1 MFDRVMDSFGVL
13 FDLHWFAISKV
24 INFGKYLFLA
34 GWFFNFF
41 TLLDEVGIS
50 WRQGGFYIV
59 TKQVLFIICSKIIAK
74 IEAYFLKKGVI
85 KRSIINLLL
94 KSSKTSSQNQNYPL
108 DNEKNSINCRS
119 QRLWLGKREKAYFK
133 VFLINKSSAFTDEK
147 WEIAERR
154 SLCHGL
160 LWGIFSWGQEKS
172 LIP

>member
-13 FDLHWFAISKV
+13 FDLHWFAISNV

-34 GWFFNFF
+34 GWFFNCF

-94 KSSKTSSQNQNYPL
+94 KSSKNQLTKPKL
-108 DNEKNSINCRS
+108 PARQWKELHQLQES
-119 QRLWLGKREKAYFK
+119 KALTRK
-133 VFLINKSSAFTDEK
+133 K
-147 WEIAERR
+147 
-154 SLCHGL
+154 G
-160 LWGIFSWGQEKS
+160 KS
-172 LIP
+172 LFQSFSYK